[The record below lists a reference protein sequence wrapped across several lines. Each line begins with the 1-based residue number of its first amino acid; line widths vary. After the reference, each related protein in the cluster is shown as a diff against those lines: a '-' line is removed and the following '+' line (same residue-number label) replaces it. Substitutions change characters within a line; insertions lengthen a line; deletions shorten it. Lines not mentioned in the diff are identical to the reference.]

1 MLAMSLMFWTLTRII
16 NSFGPLFPYIRGFA
30 DSLDGKE
37 SAYIVGDLGSDPWIG
52 KVPWRKA
59 WQPTPVFLPGEFH
72 GQLSLVATVHRVAE
86 SDTTETTN
94 TFTPLYKVSFSKI
107 LQFYNACHPTPA
119 FQLQILSD
127 KWLDEILPDVM

>member
-1 MLAMSLMFWTLTRII
+1 MPLMFWILTRII
-16 NSFGPLFPYIRGFA
+16 NSFGPLFQCIRSFTG
-30 DSLDGKE
+30 SSDGKE
-37 SAYIVGDLGSDPWIG
+37 SAYIGSDPWVG
-52 KVPWRKA
+52 KLPWRKA
-59 WQPTPVFLPGEFH
+59 WQPTLVFLPGDFH
-72 GQLSLVATVHRVAE
+72 GQLSLVVTVHRVAE
-86 SDTTETTN
+86 SDTTEATN